1 MYSQLPDYG
10 ELQGYDLGV
19 ESALC
24 QIAQKVYPSYRN
36 PSWETLKR
44 HLFTVGVP
52 KKFFRVLRNIDDPVK
67 REISR
72 KTGCLEGWVKSLLI
86 THAVDW

>member
-44 HLFTVGVP
+44 HLVMAKIP
-52 KKFFRVLRNIDDPVK
+52 KKLFRELKILARNDK
-67 REISR
+67 TRFQTR
-72 KTGCLEGWVKSLLI
+72 KNVPNGCQNPNC
-86 THAVDW
+86 